1 MFSSLWPLLDSRKTD
16 SPLGGRLRRLLFR
29 LGPQAAAF
37 ARLLDSR
44 KTDSPLGDRLRRL
57 LFRLGPAFALVAISG
72 TAQALPSAQA
82 GQVVQPNP
90 SPSAYT
96 SDNGSTTPLK
106 KPAVVVTPEMRGDIF
121 MAEKKFREAAEMYQE
136 HSKGSAVMLNKT
148 GIAYHQMLQLNLA
161 EKYYRLALRADPKYT
176 EAVNNL
182 GTIYYAR
189 KSYRRAINQYKKAL
203 RLNPESGSIWSNL
216 AMGYFSRND
225 EVHAQEAF
233 QMALKLDPEVFEHRS
248 TQGVLLQER
257 SVGERSKFH
266 YYLAHTYAQQ
276 GKIELALQYIRKALE
291 EGFKERKKI
300 AEDPA
305 FATMRELPEFKELL
319 ASEPRVL

>member
-1 MFSSLWPLLDSRKTD
+1 MFSSLWHLGPRPAAFGLLKDSRKTD
-16 SPLGGRLRRLLFR
+16 SPPGGRLL
-29 LGPQAAAF
+29 
-37 ARLLDSR
+37 
-44 KTDSPLGDRLRRL
+44 TV
-57 LFRLGPAFALVAISG
+57 AFALVAMSG
-72 TAQALPSAQA
+72 TALPAVPA
-82 GQVVQPNP
+82 GQGAQSTA

-96 SDNGSTTPLK
+96 SDNGLATPLPK
-106 KPAVVVTPEMRGDIF
+106 KPAVVLTPEMRGDIF

-148 GIAYHQMLQLNLA
+148 GIAYHQMLQMNLA
-161 EKYYRLALRADPKYT
+161 EKYYRLALRADPKYS

-225 EVHAQEAF
+225 EVHAQEAL

-266 YYLAHTYAQQ
+266 YYLAHTYAQA
-276 GKIELALQYIRKALE
+276 GRVDLAMQYIRKALE
-291 EGFKERKKI
+291 EGYKERKKI

-305 FATMRELPEFKELL
+305 FASMRELPEFKELL